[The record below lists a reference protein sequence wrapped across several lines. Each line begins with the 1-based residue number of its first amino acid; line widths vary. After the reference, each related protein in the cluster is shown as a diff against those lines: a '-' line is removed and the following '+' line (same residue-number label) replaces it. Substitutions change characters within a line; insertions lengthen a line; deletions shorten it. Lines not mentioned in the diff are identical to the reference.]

1 MTLRED
7 SFPSNPLRR
16 SAPTSGGN
24 KKHGVQAPTLKGNM
38 LALSSGDLGK
48 WALEAVSL
56 PRCDLWTLAPPPG
69 CWQIVCSC
77 GWVTSVFR
85 RTLCFGLSHHKRRW
99 WWRRRRLGKPRTKAS
114 LSRLEY
120 ESRTEEKTDGDEIVK
135 LSGKAYPPFAI
146 SKALFCC
153 FQNVNYLLGSA
164 ARGRSS
170 CNNTE
175 RADNKAFMVQFLQWN
190 GNFFFW

>member
-1 MTLRED
+1 M
-7 SFPSNPLRR
+7 
-16 SAPTSGGN
+16 
-24 KKHGVQAPTLKGNM
+24 
-38 LALSSGDLGK
+38 
-48 WALEAVSL
+48 
-56 PRCDLWTLAPPPG
+56 
-69 CWQIVCSC
+69 
-77 GWVTSVFR
+77 SVFR
-85 RTLCFGLSHHKRRW
+85 RTLCFGLSHHKRQR
-99 WWRRRRLGKPRTKAS
+99 WRRRRLGKPRTKAS

-190 GNFFFW
+190 GNFFFVVKLKGTRVEPDSMIAIRLEKLAFCTKD